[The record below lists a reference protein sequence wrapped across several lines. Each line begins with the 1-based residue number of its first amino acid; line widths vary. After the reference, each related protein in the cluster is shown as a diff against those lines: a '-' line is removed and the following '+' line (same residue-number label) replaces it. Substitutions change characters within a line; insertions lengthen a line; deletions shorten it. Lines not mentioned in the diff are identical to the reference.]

1 LASTLAFTIAAVFV
15 CSPVSFAW
23 KQWDGEHKGKC
34 VNNNTLAFTHAA
46 FSILLDFLTLSLP
59 ITQIWNLHLAMKKKI
74 GVLLMFSVGALYVL
88 PSHPKGKIPQHPA
101 NKSFPA

>member
-1 LASTLAFTIAAVFV
+1 LASTLAFTFAAVFV
-15 CSPVSFAW
+15 CSPISFAW

-101 NKSFPA
+101 NKSSPA